1 MMNQRHFLSTRWW
14 LLLGLAGW
22 MMLLTGPVQAEVKS
36 LDALLKE
43 VKHAR
48 HQASKQNSAREKTF
62 KQARDQRASLLKKAK
77 AQLAQQKKR
86 SATLKT
92 TIKTNEQ
99 TLIEIEHEITEKG
112 AALGEL
118 FGVVRQ
124 IAGEVS
130 AAFKLSIVSAEYAD
144 RATFLKT
151 MADSRSLPSMADLNQ
166 LWFLMQQQM
175 TVSGKVSR
183 FTRTVITAGGE
194 EQEKT
199 VVRVGEFN
207 VIAEGA
213 YLQFLPKTQQL
224 VELSRQPPELFLG
237 MAKTLAQAQD
247 GQHAFGLDPSRGAL
261 LALLTQVP
269 NLEERVH
276 QGGIIGYVILGIGV
290 LALLVSLER
299 YVYLGIVGFKIKRQ
313 KKRQAASAKNPLGRI
328 LQAYDQRGQQDV
340 EMLSLK
346 LDEAI
351 LRETPRLERR
361 LVLLGIFATIC
372 PLLGL
377 LGTVTGMI
385 ETFQSIAIFGT
396 GDPKLMSSGISQ
408 ALVTTGLGLVV
419 AVPVILL
426 HGFLQGKSNRLI
438 QILDEESA
446 GLIAQ
451 FAERHKGI
459 GRVEPC

>member
-1 MMNQRHFLSTRWW
+1 MMMCLRSPFWARCVVTGFVVGMAV
-14 LLLGLAGW
+14 LGPA
-22 MMLLTGPVQAEVKS
+22 QADANS

-43 VKHAR
+43 VKQAR
-48 HQASKQNSAREKTF
+48 HQASAENTAREVVF
-62 KQARDQRASLLKKAK
+62 KQQLDQRQALLTKAK
-77 AQLAQQKKR
+77 ADLAQQKKR
-86 SATLKT
+86 SVTLKA
-92 TIKTNEQ
+92 TIKANEQ
-99 TLIEIEHEITEKG
+99 ALFEIEKDIREKG
-112 AALGEL
+112 ATLGEL

-124 IAGEVS
+124 ISGEVH
-130 AAFKLSIVSAEYAD
+130 AAFKHSIVSAEYPD
-144 RATFLKT
+144 RSAFLKT
-151 MADSRSLPSMADLNQ
+151 LSDSQSLPSMEDLQQ

-183 FTRTVITAGGE
+183 FTRTVIMAGGE

-207 VIAEGA
+207 VISEGA
-213 YLQFLPKTQQL
+213 YLQFLPKTRQL
-224 VELSRQPPELFLG
+224 VELNRQPPELFLG
-237 MAKTLAQAQD
+237 MAETLGQAQD
-247 GQHAFGLDPSRGAL
+247 GLHAFALDPSRGTL
-261 LALLTQVP
+261 LSLLTQIP

-276 QGGIIGYVILGIGV
+276 QGGLIGYVILGIGV

-299 YVYLGIVGFKIKRQ
+299 YIYLGVVGFKIRRQ
-313 KKRQAASAKNPLGRI
+313 KKRAQVSSKNPLGRI
-328 LQAYDQRGQQDV
+328 LQTYDERGQQDV

-408 ALVTTGLGLVV
+408 ALVTTGLGLIV

-438 QILDEESA
+438 QVLDEESA

-451 FAERHKGI
+451 FAEKKKAKT
-459 GRVEPC
+459 VSET